1 MSDNALD
8 LLRPVRS
15 SSHRDYPV
23 DRILASKG
31 TTTVSVCLPARNEE
45 RTIGDIISCI
55 VGELLT
61 PGLIDELVVIDDQST
76 DATARVAAAAGAR
89 VINSSAILPDH
100 GSFHGKGSALW
111 KSLFVTEGDVI
122 AWCDSDITEFGPRF
136 VQGIIGALLCE
147 DDVDFAKAFY
157 RRPERE
163 REGGGRVTELVARP
177 LLSLF
182 HPELAF
188 LRQPLSG
195 EYGARRE
202 VLEVLPFAGGYGVE
216 VGLLIDYV
224 ARFGVNGLMQVDL
237 DERHHRNRHLSDL
250 GPQAMAI
257 TQAVL
262 RRADPNLVSEVAVL
276 LNPDTSPVV
285 IEANEHPPMIEIADY
300 RARWSS

>member
-1 MSDNALD
+1 MSDDTLD
-8 LLRPVRS
+8 LLRRVRS
-15 SSHRDYPV
+15 SSHRDYPI

-31 TTTVSVCLPARNEE
+31 TTTVSVCLPARDEE
-45 RTIGDIISCI
+45 STIGGIVSCL
-55 VGELLT
+55 VEDLVS
-61 PGLIDELVVIDDQST
+61 PGVIDELLVIDDQST
-76 DATARVAAAAGAR
+76 DDTATIAADAGAR
-89 VINSSAILPDH
+89 VVNSATILPQH
-100 GSFHGKGSALW
+100 GSYHGKGSALW
-111 KSLFVTEGDVI
+111 KSLFVTKGDVI

-136 VQGIIGALLCE
+136 VQGIVGALLCE
-147 DDVDFAKAFY
+147 EGVDLAKAFY

-195 EYGARRE
+195 EYGGRRE
-202 VLEVLPFAGGYGVE
+202 VLESLPFAGGYGVE
-216 VGLLIDYV
+216 IGLLIDY
-224 ARFGVNGLMQVDL
+224 ADRYGLDGLIQVDL

-262 RRADPNLVSEVAVL
+262 RRADPTLVSEIAVL

-285 IEANEHPPMIEIADY
+285 IEANEHPPMVEIPDY
-300 RARWSS
+300 RSR

>member
-1 MSDNALD
+1 MSDDTLD
-8 LLRPVRS
+8 LLYPVRS
-15 SSHRDYPV
+15 SSHRDYPIE
-23 DRILASKG
+23 RILASKG
-31 TTTVSVCLPARNEE
+31 TTTVSVCLPARDEE
-45 RTIGDIISCI
+45 STIGPIVSCI
-55 VGELLT
+55 VEELMS
-61 PGLIDELVVIDDQST
+61 PGVVDELVVIDDQST
-76 DATARVAAAAGAR
+76 DSTSEIAAQAGAR
-89 VINSSAILPDH
+89 VVNSASILPEH

-111 KSLFVTEGDVI
+111 KSLYVTKGDVI

-136 VQGIIGALLCE
+136 VQGIVGALLCE
-147 DDVDFAKAFY
+147 ERADFAKAFY

-188 LRQPLSG
+188 LHQPLSG

-202 VLEVLPFAGGYGVE
+202 ILETLPFAGGYGVE
-216 VGLLIDYV
+216 IGLLIDYV
-224 ARFGVNGLMQVDL
+224 ARYGLDGLIQVDL

-262 RRADPNLVSEVAVL
+262 RRADPTLIPEVAVL
-276 LNPDTSPVV
+276 LNPDASPVV
-285 IEANEHPPMIEIADY
+285 IEANEHAPMVEIPGYAS
-300 RARWSS
+300 R

>member
-1 MSDNALD
+1 MSDDTLD

-23 DRILASKG
+23 ERILASKG
-31 TTTVSVCLPARNEE
+31 MTTVSVCLPARNEA
-45 RTIGDIISCI
+45 RTIGTIITCI
-55 VGELLT
+55 VEELVT
-61 PGLIDELVVIDDQST
+61 TGVVDELIVMDDQST
-76 DATARVAAAAGAR
+76 DATAAIAADAGAR
-89 VINSSAILPDH
+89 VVDSASVLPEH
-100 GSFHGKGSALW
+100 GTFHGKGSALW
-111 KSLFVTEGDVI
+111 KSLYVTEGDVVT
-122 AWCDSDITEFGPRF
+122 WCDSDITDFGPRF
-136 VQGIIGALLCE
+136 VRGIVGALLCE
-147 DDVDFAKAFY
+147 DGVDFAKAFY

-182 HPELAF
+182 HPALAF

-195 EYGARRE
+195 EYGGRRE
-202 VLEVLPFAGGYGVE
+202 VLESLPFAGGYGVE
-216 VGLLIDYV
+216 IGLLIDYV
-224 ARFGVNGLMQVDL
+224 DRYGLDGLIQVDL

-262 RRADPNLVSEVAVL
+262 RRADPTLVSDMAVL

-285 IEANEHPPMIEIADY
+285 IEANEHPPMIDVPRY
-300 RARWSS
+300 RSR

>member
-1 MSDNALD
+1 MSDDTLD

-15 SSHRDYPV
+15 SSHRDYPLE
-23 DRILASKG
+23 RILASKG

-45 RTIGDIISCI
+45 RTIGGIVTCI
-55 VGELLT
+55 VDDLVATGVV
-61 PGLIDELVVIDDQST
+61 DELVVIDDQSS
-76 DATARVAAAAGAR
+76 DSTAAIAAAAGAR
-89 VINSSAILPDH
+89 VVNSASILPEH

-111 KSLFVTEGDVI
+111 KSLFVTRGDVI
-122 AWCDSDITEFGPRF
+122 TWCDSDITEFGPRF
-136 VQGIIGALLCE
+136 VQGIVGALLCE
-147 DDVDFAKAFY
+147 DRVDFAKAFY

-163 REGGGRVTELVARP
+163 KEGGGRVTELVARP

-195 EYGARRE
+195 EYGGRRE
-202 VLEVLPFAGGYGVE
+202 VLESLPFAGGYGVE
-216 VGLLIDYV
+216 IGLLIDYIN
-224 ARFGVNGLMQVDL
+224 RYGSEGLIQVDL
-237 DERHHRNRHLSDL
+237 DERHHRNRDLSDL

-262 RRADPNLVSEVAVL
+262 RRANPTLVSDVAVL

-285 IEANEHPPMIEIADY
+285 IEANEHPPMIDVAGY
-300 RARWSS
+300 RSR

>member
-1 MSDNALD
+1 MSDDTLD
-8 LLRPVRS
+8 LLRRVRS
-15 SSHRDYPV
+15 SSHRDYPI

-31 TTTVSVCLPARNEE
+31 TTTVSVCLPARDEE
-45 RTIGDIISCI
+45 STIGGIVSCL
-55 VGELLT
+55 VEDLVS
-61 PGLIDELVVIDDQST
+61 PGVIDELLVIDDQST
-76 DATARVAAAAGAR
+76 DDTATIAADAGAR
-89 VINSSAILPDH
+89 VVNSATILPQH
-100 GSFHGKGSALW
+100 GSYHGKGSALW
-111 KSLFVTEGDVI
+111 KSLFVTKGDVI
-122 AWCDSDITEFGPRF
+122 TWCDSDITEFGPRF
-136 VQGIIGALLCE
+136 VQGIVGALLCE
-147 DDVDFAKAFY
+147 EGVDLAKAFY

-195 EYGARRE
+195 EYGGRRE
-202 VLEVLPFAGGYGVE
+202 VLESLPFAGGYGVE
-216 VGLLIDYV
+216 IGLLIDY
-224 ARFGVNGLMQVDL
+224 ADRYGLDGLIQVDL

-262 RRADPNLVSEVAVL
+262 RRADPTLVSEIAVL

-285 IEANEHPPMIEIADY
+285 IEANEHPPMVEIPDY
-300 RARWSS
+300 RSR